1 MVALQHAAAARRHFP
16 PVWPR
21 PQCVRAF
28 GPFVATLIRY
38 APRSSQPSH
47 AHAEARVSLM
57 LGGSVRETSDGR
69 THATG
74 AGCVSLKPAECA
86 HANDFGEDGMLSL
99 CVYPRPGIESEA
111 AAEWNRAVAAYRWI
125 DGGPMVRAMNRLA
138 RRFAR
143 ATARDS
149 AADEPV
155 YELLNLLGS
164 YAQQE
169 TGRTQPAWLR
179 RTRARLC
186 DETPRLHTVADLAR
200 DAGVHPVSLTRAFR
214 RHYGCSI
221 NEFVDRLRVERAAA
235 ALRQSQAALTQI
247 AIDCGYADQAHF
259 CRRFRR
265 HFGVTPGAYRR
276 Q

>member
-1 MVALQHAAAARRHFP
+1 MVALQHDKAARRHCP

-21 PQCVRAF
+21 PQRIRAF
-28 GPFVATLIRY
+28 GPLVATLIRY
-38 APRSSQPSH
+38 APRASQPPH
-47 AHAEARVSLM
+47 AHAEGRVSLM
-57 LGGSVRETSDGR
+57 LDGSVRETSAGR

-74 AGCVSLKPAECA
+74 AGCVSLKPAECV
-86 HANDFGEDGMLSL
+86 HANEFGEGGLFSL
-99 CVYPRPGIESEA
+99 CVYPRPGIESDA

-125 DGGPMVRAMNRLA
+125 DGGPIVRAMNRLA
-138 RRFAR
+138 RRFAG
-143 ATARDS
+143 APSGDS
-149 AADEPV
+149 ADDEPV
-155 YELLNLLGS
+155 YELLSLFES
-164 YAQQE
+164 YAQPE
-169 TGRTQPAWLR
+169 MGRTQPAWLR

-186 DETPRLHTVADLAR
+186 DETPRPHSVADLAR

-221 NEFVDRLRVERAAA
+221 TEYVDRLRVERAAA